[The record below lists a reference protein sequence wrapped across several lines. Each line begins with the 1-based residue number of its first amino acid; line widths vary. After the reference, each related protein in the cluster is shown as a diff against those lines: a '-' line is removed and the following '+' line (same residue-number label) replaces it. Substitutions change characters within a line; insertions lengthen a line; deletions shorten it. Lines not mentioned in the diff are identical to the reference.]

1 MAKDY
6 VIQFKVKNG
15 PMLSVMRANGMKTAA
30 ALHRASGVDQ
40 SAIGRYLNLL
50 QSPWTENNRWSTSIL
65 KIAKTLKVVP
75 EMLFPEQHILKPLE
89 KNRAEIEMDLEDMEQ
104 LTGEMS
110 TDHLLGPTEDDQ
122 DTVDLLREKIHTIAS
137 REEEC
142 LVLRFGLDGNEPK
155 SLKAVGDWFGVS
167 PERVRQIEA
176 KALRKLRHKS
186 RMGSHPRLA
195 PMLLEQDQRQH
206 KEERE
211 RFDWIRDWK
220 IQQKRI
226 HSNEI
231 LEVFKERG

>member
-1 MAKDY
+1 MVKDY
-6 VIQFKVKNG
+6 VIQFKIKNG
-15 PMLSVMRANGMKTAA
+15 PMLSVMRANGMETAA
-30 ALHRASGVDQ
+30 ALHRASGVSQ
-40 SAIGRYLNLL
+40 SDIGRYLNLL
-50 QSPWTENNRWSTSIL
+50 KSPWTKSDRWSDSIL
-65 KIAKTLKVVP
+65 KIARALKVVP

-89 KNRAEIEMDLEDMEQ
+89 KNKAEIEMDLEEMEQ

-122 DTVDLLREKIHTIAS
+122 DTLDLLREKIRTITS

-142 LVLRFGLDGNEPK
+142 LVMRFGLDGNEPAT
-155 SLKAVGDWFGVS
+155 LRATAEWFGVS

-176 KALRKLRHKS
+176 KALRKLRNKT
-186 RMGSHPRLA
+186 RMGSHPRFA
-195 PMLLEQDQRQH
+195 PMLLEQTQRRH

-211 RFDWIRDWK
+211 RLDWIRDWK